1 MEIMIVETIQMKIRY
16 IVHKGHAH
24 KIVLDALTIAA
35 FQQLGIVMEM
45 MTVEMEQMNHRN
57 TARARDVPVLEIC
70 LHVIME
76 TVFHEFTFVTEI
88 TTVWIIAMK
97 IADMSVVSTDVN

>member
-1 MEIMIVETIQMKIRY
+1 
-16 IVHKGHAH
+16 
-24 KIVLDALTIAA
+24 
-35 FQQLGIVMEM
+35 MEM